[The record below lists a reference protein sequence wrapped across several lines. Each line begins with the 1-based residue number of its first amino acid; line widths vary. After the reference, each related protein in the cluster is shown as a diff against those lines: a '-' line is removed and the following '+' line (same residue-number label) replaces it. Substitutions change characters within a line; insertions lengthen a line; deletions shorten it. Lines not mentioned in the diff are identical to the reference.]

1 MRSVATFTATDPEDA
16 GDIAWTLT
24 GEDESDFEIS
34 DSGVLT
40 FAESPNYEMS
50 TGGGE
55 TGTSA
60 IYAVTVVATD
70 ADNIATEHMVQV
82 EVTNEEEAGTV
93 TLDKVAP
100 YPGILL
106 TASLSDPDENERAH
120 EWQWSKSSSQSGRYT
135 DIEGA
140 EAATYLPTSSDVNY
154 YLRVTVNYN
163 DAQDDGKEA
172 MATSAHRVQSINS
185 PDADPEFQDDNGDMV
200 TTAGRDLAENTEAG
214 GNVGAPVV
222 ATDADGDILT
232 YTLGGT
238 HASSF
243 EIDQATGQITVGADT
258 EVDFET
264 TPEYTVTVTAADPG
278 ADGSRG
284 SETVTVTITVT
295 DDENE
300 PPAITGTVPA
310 SFDEGTDASPLSGA
324 ALRVVRFTADDPDP
338 DTVSTITWALSGPD
352 AADFTI
358 TDGDLTFVASP
369 NFESPADAD
378 GDNTYEVTVSAS
390 DSSSNRGVMEVEV
403 KVANVDEPGTV
414 TLDRV
419 QPRVGIPV
427 TASLTDID
435 GAVSGVTWQW
445 SIDGATG
452 TESPTQS
459 GEIDGAESN
468 TYTPKAADV
477 GGTLTATA
485 SYTDPQDEMKEAA
498 AGSSMPVAADTRNRA
513 PEFDDQDIDTE
524 GTQNSEAEREIAEN
538 SMADAQVGGPVTAT
552 DPNAAEVNDVVSY
565 RLGGA
570 DASSF
575 RIGLS
580 DGQIT
585 VASGTK
591 LDYETKDTYMV
602 TVIATDSF
610 GASSSIPVTIT
621 VTGENE
627 GPEISGDNSIEYPE
641 GEMRSVATFTATDP
655 EDAGDIAWTLTGED
669 ESDFEISDSGVL
681 TFAESP
687 NYEMSTGGGE
697 TGTSAIYAVTVVATD
712 ADNIAT
718 EHMVQ
723 VEVTNEEEAGTVTL
737 DKVAP
742 YPGILLTA
750 SLSDPDENE
759 RAHEWQWSKSS
770 SQSGRYT
777 DIEGAEA
784 ATYLPTS
791 SDVNYYL
798 RVTVNYNDAQD
809 DGKEAMATSAHRVQ
823 SINSPDADPEFQDDN
838 GDMVTTAGRDLA
850 ENTEAGGNVGA
861 PVVAT
866 DADGDILTYT
876 LGGTHASSFEIDQAT
891 GQITVGA
898 DTEVDFETTP
908 EYTVTVTAA
917 DPGADGSRGSETV
930 TVTITVTDDEN
941 EPPAI
946 TGTVPA
952 SFDEGT
958 DASPLSGAA
967 LRVVRFTA
975 DDPDPD
981 TVSTITWALSGPDA
995 ADFTITDGD
1004 LTFVASPNFESPAD
1018 ADGDNTYEVTVSASD
1033 SSSNRGVM
1041 EVEVKV
1047 ANVDEPGTVTLDR
1060 VQPRVG
1066 IPVTASLTDID
1077 GAVSGVTWQWSIDG
1091 ATGTESPTQSGE
1103 IDGAE
1108 SNTYTPKAADVGGTL
1123 TATASYTDPQDEMK
1137 EAAAGSSMP
1146 VAADT
1151 RNRAPEFDDQDID
1164 TEGTQN
1170 SEAEREI
1177 AENSMADAQVGG
1189 PVTATD
1195 PNAAEVNDVV
1205 SYRLGGADAS
1215 SFRIGLSDGQITVA
1229 SGTKLDY
1236 ETKDTYMVTVIATDS
1251 FGASSS
1257 IPVTI
1262 TVTGEN
1268 EGPEIRRVA
1277 SGNQPPV
1284 FPSDTATRSVVEGTA
1299 AGADIGAPVTAED
1312 PDVGDALTYTLGGTD
1327 AASFNIGRTTGQ
1339 LQTKAALDHSTKTSY
1354 EVTVTA
1360 ADAAGL
1366 SDAITV
1372 TINVTDVDENL
1383 PPEFPSAVTTRVVA
1397 ENTVAGE
1404 DIGAP
1409 VAATDADDAALT
1421 YTLSGTDAASFDIDR
1436 ATGQLKTKAGLDY
1449 ETKDSYAV
1457 TVTATDGDNASDS
1470 IDVAITVT
1478 DVDEAGTGDTL
1489 VDRYDANDN
1498 GMIEKSE
1505 VLKAINDYL
1514 FGEGDEA
1521 ITKPDVLRL
1530 INLYLFS

>member
-24 GEDESDFEIS
+24 GDDESDFEIS

-324 ALRVVRFTADDPDP
+324 ALRVVGFTADDPDP

-452 TESPTQS
+452 TDSPTQN

-485 SYTDPQDEMKEAA
+485 SYTDPQDEMKEADA
-498 AGSSMPVAADTRNRA
+498 ASSMPVAADTRNRA

-655 EDAGDIAWTLTGED
+655 EDAGDIAWTLTGDD

-967 LRVVRFTA
+967 LRVVGFTA

-1091 ATGTESPTQSGE
+1091 ATGTDSPTQNGE

-1137 EAAAGSSMP
+1137 EADAASSMP

-1521 ITKPDVLRL
+1521 ISKPEVLRL
-1530 INLYLFS
+1530 INMYLFG